1 MLELGSTTI
10 NTKGVQALFTVL
22 AAKVTVHSFGAILP
36 NGDFQWYFTKRCSF
50 DAVEPISLQC
60 ITITTPEMTSVTGAR
75 SAVAEYDPKTDTERI
90 AKSNNFESEIWL
102 LD

>member
-1 MLELGSTTI
+1 M
-10 NTKGVQALFTVL
+10 
-22 AAKVTVHSFGAILP
+22 
-36 NGDFQWYFTKRCSF
+36 
-50 DAVEPISLQC
+50 EPISLQC

-90 AKSNNFESEIWL
+90 AKPNNFESEIWL